1 MKVNISVF
9 GRFHAFDLAKQLDK
23 AGILNKLITTY
34 PKFKV
39 EEWGIDANKI
49 VSEVPLEILSRLN
62 SKSKLSSNWLNSRL
76 KMIHAKNSIKY
87 LDGCDIF
94 IGFSNSSL
102 ETLVEAKKRGIITVL
117 ERGSAH
123 YSYQQNILMDE
134 FKKQNLKFHPNHY
147 SWKREL
153 AEYDITNYISICS
166 SFVKKS
172 FIHHGVPEEK
182 LIVNSLGVDFKIFSQ
197 IPKKDKIFRIIY
209 AGSGTIQKGYHYL
222 LQAFYELKLSNCELW
237 HLGNLSKDIKP
248 FLKKYKHPNWIFK
261 GHQPQK
267 ELYKFYSQG
276 NVFVFPSLQ
285 DGFGM
290 VVPQAIACGLPVICT
305 TNTGANDLI
314 THEKDGFIIPIQN
327 VEEIKKKIL
336 FLYNNE
342 DKCKEMGQRA
352 KKKIE
357 NKYSWNDYGLR
368 YIKNLN
374 DILSNA
380 K

>member
-1 MKVNISVF
+1 MRVNISVF
-9 GRFHAFDLAKQLDK
+9 GRFFAFDLAKQLDE

-39 EEWGIDANKI
+39 EEWGIDANKV
-49 VSEVPLEILSRLN
+49 VSELPLEILNRLN
-62 SKSKLSSNWLNSRL
+62 QRSNLNSNWFNSYL
-76 KMIHAKNSIKY
+76 KIIHAKNSVKY

-117 ERGSAH
+117 ERASAH

-153 AEYDITNYISICS
+153 AEYDITNYISIGS

-182 LIVNSLGVDFKIFSQ
+182 LIVNSLGVDFKSFSQ

-222 LQAFYELKLSNCELW
+222 LQAFYELNLSNCELW

-290 VVPQAIACGLPVICT
+290 VVPQAMACGLPVVCT
-305 TNTGANDLI
+305 TNTGAGDLI
-314 THEKDGFIIPIQN
+314 MDGEEGFVIPTQN
-327 VEEIKKKIL
+327 VEKIKEKINY
-336 FLYNNE
+336 LYSNR
-342 DKCKEMGQRA
+342 DKCNEMGQKA
-352 KKKIE
+352 KKKVST
-357 NKYSWNDYGLR
+357 NFTWDDYGKR
-368 YIKNLN
+368 YINNLKE
-374 DILSNA
+374 II
-380 K
+380 KFK